1 MAGPPPRLRVG
12 VIGAGR
18 VGSVLGAAWRRAGHH
33 IVGVSAVS
41 DMSRLRAEALLPGV
55 PLRTVPEICAEAELI
70 LFAVPDDVLPDL
82 VRGLVAA
89 EALTPGT
96 FLVHV
101 SGRHGL
107 AVFEPAPLCVPLAI
121 HPVMTF
127 TGTSIDL
134 ERLSGAPCGVTAPE
148 DYRTVAEALTLEL
161 GAEPVWVPESVR
173 VRYHAALSYAS
184 NFMNTLV
191 SQASDLL
198 EQQGMND
205 PARLLAPLLHASL
218 DNALRLRDRGLTGP
232 IARGDAESIARHLE
246 VLDDPVVAASY
257 RAMGRLAAD
266 RALGAGVITVEQAAA
281 LLTVLATRSE

>member
-1 MAGPPPRLRVG
+1 MQGPPPRLRVG

-18 VGSVLGAAWRRAGHH
+18 VGSVFGAAWRRAGHH

-41 DMSRLRAEALLPGV
+41 DVSRLRAEALLPGV
-55 PLRTVPEICAEAELI
+55 PITSVPDICADAELI

-82 VRGLVAA
+82 VRGLESAG
-89 EALTPGT
+89 ALAPGR

-107 AVFEPAPLCVPLAI
+107 AVFASVLQCVPLAI

-127 TGTSIDL
+127 TGTSLDL
-134 ERLSGAPCGVTAPE
+134 DRLSGAPCGVTAPE
-148 DYRTVAEALTLEL
+148 GYRSVAETLTVEL

-191 SQASDLL
+191 SQASDIL
-198 EQQGMND
+198 EQQGMAD

-246 VLDDPVVAASY
+246 VLDDPAVAASY

-266 RALGAGVITVEQAAA
+266 RALSAGVITVEQAAA
-281 LLTVLATRSE
+281 LLTVLAARSE

>member
-1 MAGPPPRLRVG
+1 MAEPPPRLRVG

-18 VGSVLGAAWRRAGHH
+18 VGSVFGAAWRRVGHH
-33 IVGVSAVS
+33 IIGVSAVS
-41 DMSRLRAEALLPGV
+41 DVSRLRAEALLPGV
-55 PLRTVPEICAEAELI
+55 PIRSVPEICADAELV

-82 VRGLVAA
+82 VAGLVTAGV
-89 EALTPGT
+89 LSPGC

-107 AVFEPAPLCVPLAI
+107 AVFDPAAFCVPLAI

-127 TGTSIDL
+127 TGTSLDL
-134 ERLSGAPCGVTAPE
+134 ERLAGAPCGVTAPD
-148 DYRTVAEALTLEL
+148 DYRSVAEALTLEL

-198 EQQGMND
+198 EEQGMAD

-246 VLDDPVVAASY
+246 VLDDPAVAASY

-266 RALGAGVITVEQAAA
+266 RALSAGVITVEQAAA
-281 LLTVLATRSE
+281 LLNVLATRSE

>member
-1 MAGPPPRLRVG
+1 
-12 VIGAGR
+12 
-18 VGSVLGAAWRRAGHH
+18 
-33 IVGVSAVS
+33 
-41 DMSRLRAEALLPGV
+41 
-55 PLRTVPEICAEAELI
+55 
-70 LFAVPDDVLPDL
+70 
-82 VRGLVAA
+82 
-89 EALTPGT
+89 
-96 FLVHV
+96 
-101 SGRHGL
+101 
-107 AVFEPAPLCVPLAI
+107 
-121 HPVMTF
+121 
-127 TGTSIDL
+127 
-134 ERLSGAPCGVTAPE
+134 
-148 DYRTVAEALTLEL
+148 LTLEL